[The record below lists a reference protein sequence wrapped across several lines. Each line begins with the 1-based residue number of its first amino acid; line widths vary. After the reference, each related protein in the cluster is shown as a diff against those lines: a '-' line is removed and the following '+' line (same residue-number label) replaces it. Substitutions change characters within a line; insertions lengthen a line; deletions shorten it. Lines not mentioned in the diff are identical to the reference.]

1 MAVTYSIEPGE
12 RIVYLTVT
20 GESSLA
26 EWEAAMSAALADPAY
41 QKGFNFLSDRRAQT
55 NVPDT
60 GFTKGAIAF
69 FQAHSSEFDGCR
81 LAAVSDR
88 DAVYGMS
95 RMFAMLSEGT
105 CVRVEAFRDYE
116 DARRWLRESSRG

>member
-12 RIVYLTVT
+12 RIVYLTTT
-20 GESSLA
+20 GESSFA

-41 QKGFNFLSDRRAQT
+41 QKGFNFLSDRRTQA

-60 GFTKGAIAF
+60 DFTRGAVAF
-69 FQAHSSEFDGCR
+69 FKAHSSGLDGCR
-81 LAAVSDR
+81 WAVVSGR

-116 DARRWLRESSRG
+116 DARRWLLESPRD